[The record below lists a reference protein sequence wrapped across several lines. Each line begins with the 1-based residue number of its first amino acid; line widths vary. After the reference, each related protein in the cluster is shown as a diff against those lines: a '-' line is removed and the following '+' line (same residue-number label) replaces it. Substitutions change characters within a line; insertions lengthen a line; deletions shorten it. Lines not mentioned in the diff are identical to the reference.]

1 MYCLSNK
8 IATKLYEEGLGA
20 AIQDPDMSKVG
31 SAICNGTTKVVI
43 FCEFHVYGS

>member
-1 MYCLSNK
+1 MRYLSNK
-8 IATKLYEEGLGA
+8 IATNMYEKGLGT

-31 SAICNGTTKVVI
+31 SAICNGFTKVVI